1 MLFFVVVGN
10 KRKFTGY
17 VLVALLAVG
26 LLIGGIFTTG
36 RAIVTS
42 SSSKLVPV
50 YRVAREDKV
59 VSITLDA
66 TWGDD
71 HTLQLLDLFDK
82 HGIKVTFFLAG
93 NWIKSYPDMVK
104 EISNRGHEIG
114 NHSLTH
120 PHMSQI
126 STEQMKKELLDTEN
140 MIYDLTG
147 VKTTNF
153 RPPFGDYNNDL
164 IVTARECGYT
174 TVQWSIDSLD
184 WKDLSADDIYAR
196 VMGKFSGGDI
206 ILFHNAG
213 KNTLEALERIITDL
227 KAQGYQIVPVSE
239 ILLKGDTYT
248 DKATGEQRLSNP
260 ANRG

>member
-1 MLFFVVVGN
+1 
-10 KRKFTGY
+10 
-17 VLVALLAVG
+17 
-26 LLIGGIFTTG
+26 
-36 RAIVTS
+36 
-42 SSSKLVPV
+42 
-50 YRVAREDKV
+50 
-59 VSITLDA
+59 
-66 TWGDD
+66 
-71 HTLQLLDLFDK
+71 
-82 HGIKVTFFLAG
+82 
-93 NWIKSYPDMVK
+93 MVK

-213 KNTLEALERIITDL
+213 RT
-227 KAQGYQIVPVSE
+227 
-239 ILLKGDTYT
+239 
-248 DKATGEQRLSNP
+248 RLRRL
-260 ANRG
+260 RG